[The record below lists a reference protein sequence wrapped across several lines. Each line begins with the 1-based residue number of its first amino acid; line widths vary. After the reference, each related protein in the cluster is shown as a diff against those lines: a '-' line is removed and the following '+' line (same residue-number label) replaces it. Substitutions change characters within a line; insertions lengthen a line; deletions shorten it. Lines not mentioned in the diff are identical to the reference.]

1 MGTEPLRRTFHKT
14 RPPRLWPAATALAIL
29 VASCSTAGTT
39 VTSTTAAASTTSTST
54 STALPTTP
62 SPTTIRPGPGPA
74 HVTEVIDGDTV
85 RVDIAGQSEKVRL
98 IGINTPEHGE
108 CLADAAT
115 ARLTELAAGM
125 DVTVVPDH
133 TDRDQYGRLLRHL
146 ITADGTN
153 LGEVMVAEGL
163 AIARSYPPDTTL
175 DQLMA
180 AAQARAEAAGLG
192 RWDPNACGKA
202 STATVVIDA
211 VNANPPGND
220 NLVPNEEWVS
230 IRNTG
235 PTGIDLTGWLMR
247 DNSSSHRYPFPD
259 GFVIGPTAV
268 VTIHTGCGPDSSTD
282 LHWCQSG
289 SMIWNNSGDTAFLI
303 DPAGNIHDTL
313 SY

>member
-1 MGTEPLRRTFHKT
+1 M
-14 RPPRLWPAATALAIL
+14 ALAL
-29 VASCSTAGTT
+29 VAASCGTSASPSNAGISAAAGNTTAGL
-39 VTSTTAAASTTSTST
+39 ASTEAAVDTVAAM
-54 STALPTTP
+54 TAT
-62 SPTTIRPGPGPA
+62 TTILPDPGPA
-74 HVTEVIDGDTV
+74 HVTEVIDGDTI
-85 RVDIAGQSEKVRL
+85 RVDLAGRSEKVRL

-108 CLADAAT
+108 CLADTAT
-115 ARLTELAAGM
+115 ARLTELAAGT
-125 DVTVVPDH
+125 DITLVPDH

-180 AAQARAEAAGLG
+180 AAEARAEAAGLG
-192 RWDPNACGKA
+192 RWNPNACGAA
-202 STATVVIDA
+202 STASVVIDT
-211 VNANPPGND
+211 VNANPPGD
-220 NLVPNEEWVS
+220 DSLVPNQEWVS

-235 PTGIDLTGWLMR
+235 AEGIDLTGWVMR
-247 DNSSSHRYPFPD
+247 DKSSSHRYPFPN
-259 GFVIGPTAV
+259 GFVIGPAATV
-268 VTIHTGCGPDSSTD
+268 IIHTGCGPDTATD

-289 SMIWNNSGDTAFLI
+289 SMIWNNSGDTAFLL